1 MLLSINSGIIGSRFT
16 FAFVQAFRVGEGFYL
31 HGQVEDIQSNLWED
45 WPLPLRP

>member
-1 MLLSINSGIIGSRFT
+1 MTYTRFT
-16 FAFVQAFRVGEGFYL
+16 FALVQAFRVGEGFYL